1 MVSEDV
7 LGVDRLAV
15 ARDGVHAVDGH
26 AVADG
31 RERIAGEVQVRHGS
45 DDHLGGLADEIDQG
59 VRLVG
64 VKLGEVDALH
74 RLHDQ
79 VEVIGVVLLHIVED
93 DLLVA
98 VGADTGLFDPLLE
111 ELLAQFGFLIEDFGH
126 ELLEVHDLH
135 AVVAQNLRESVVLLL
150 SDLQKRDVVEQQ
162 LFERVR
168 RQVQKLSTRAVEKNF
183 FQGLDL
189 ALDVQT
195 SHSNPP
201 FPLCIFQILGLRKR
215 PLRTGRPFTSPKSH
229 GSDQIATTKTKQ
241 NGTPRHT
248 SWFFGEWSSPSRV
261 LFTVSSY
268 LLYCDKVLKW
278 LLKLVFRAGT
288 PHRRTLGVH
297 I

>member
-1 MVSEDV
+1 MAAIIR
-7 LGVDRLAV
+7 GKRRPRGRRPANRRRP
-15 ARDGVHAVDGH
+15 AR
-26 AVADG
+26 
-31 RERIAGEVQVRHGS
+31 
-45 DDHLGGLADEIDQG
+45 
-59 VRLVG
+59 
-64 VKLGEVDALH
+64 
-74 RLHDQ
+74 
-79 VEVIGVVLLHIVED
+79 
-93 DLLVA
+93 
-98 VGADTGLFDPLLE
+98 P
-111 ELLAQFGFLIEDFGH
+111 
-126 ELLEVHDLH
+126 
-135 AVVAQNLRESVVLLL
+135 
-150 SDLQKRDVVEQQ
+150 
-162 LFERVR
+162 

>member
-31 RERIAGEVQVRHGS
+31 RERIAGEVQVRHGG

-111 ELLAQFGFLIEDFGH
+111 ELLAQFGFLIEDLGH

-261 LFTVSSY
+261 LFTVSS
-268 LLYCDKVLKW
+268 
-278 LLKLVFRAGT
+278 
-288 PHRRTLGVH
+288 
-297 I
+297 